1 MVSSQAKTVKEY
13 LNELPAGRRESI
25 ETIRNLILEHL
36 PEGYVE
42 TMRWGMISYEVPIEV
57 FPGTYNKQP
66 LNYVG
71 LAAQKHYNSLY
82 LMSIYIDP
90 KQLEMVLQ
98 AYTQAGR
105 KPAMGKSC
113 LHFKEA
119 GDLPMEMIGNIIAA
133 TPMNTYITNYL
144 SSRQLKT

>member
-42 TMRWGMISYEVPIEV
+42 TMRWGMISYEVPLEV
-57 FPGTYNKQP
+57 FQDTYNKQP
-66 LNYVG
+66 LNYAG
-71 LAAQKHYNSLY
+71 LAAQKNYNSLY
-82 LMSIYIDP
+82 LMSIYMDP

-98 AYTQAGR
+98 AYAQAGG
-105 KPAMGKSC
+105 KPYMGKSC